1 MEADSKAKVL
11 LLQFDSNNNH
21 IDMGESHVMNFFKRA
36 FWSMKSK
43 KGKTLLQLFVFT
55 MICVLVLTG
64 LTIQS
69 AATKSSELAR
79 EQLGGS
85 VTLKADREN
94 MMKQQQKSGERQR
107 FESTPVSIKSAEK
120 IAKLDYVKSYNFI
133 SSTSALAGNFDPIES
148 GDEDSSSD
156 TSDSNSSRQSVGPG
170 GNEQGGRQMIQA
182 DVSIEGVT
190 STSLVDD
197 FSDGT
202 SNITK
207 GRALTEDD
215 VNKKVAVI
223 EKTLAE
229 ENDLKVGD
237 TIKLKASTN
246 EDTTINLK
254 IVGIYKT
261 TSSGDNHAQNFAFLN
276 PYNKIY
282 TPYTAASALK
292 GDDYK
297 NAIDEAVYNMDDASN
312 IDTFIA
318 AAKKTGIDLDT
329 FTLDANDQLY
339 QQMVGPIENVASFS
353 KNVVYLVTIAGAV
366 ILGLIVMMSIRERKY
381 EMGVL
386 MAIGEKRW
394 KLIGQFLTE
403 ILMIAVLA
411 VGISALTGSFIANQI
426 GNQLLSQQ
434 LEQTSNSQSASD
446 MMGGGMPDGGF
457 FGQSSAQVEAIDQL
471 NIQVSFG
478 DLMALGGIGLLIAVF
493 ATLLPSISV
502 LRFHPKTIL
511 TKQE

>member
-1 MEADSKAKVL
+1 
-11 LLQFDSNNNH
+11 
-21 IDMGESHVMNFFKRA
+21 MNFFKRA
-36 FWSMKSK
+36 FWSMKAK

-55 MICVLVLTG
+55 MICLLVLTG
-64 LTIQS
+64 ITIQS
-69 AATKSSELAR
+69 AAVKSSELAR

-85 VTLKADREN
+85 VTLKVDREK
-94 MMKQQQKSGERQR
+94 MMQEQQESGDRKR
-107 FESTPVSIKSAEK
+107 FESTPISVKSAEK
-120 IAKLDYVKSYNFI
+120 LASLDHVKSYNFI
-133 SSTSALAGNFDPIES
+133 SSTSALADNFDPIES
-148 GDEDSSSD
+148 GDEDSS
-156 TSDSNSSRQSVGPG
+156 DSNSDEPAGPG
-170 GNEQGGRQMIQA
+170 GNEQGGRQMMQA
-182 DVSIEGVT
+182 DVSIDGVT
-190 STSLVDD
+190 STALVSE

-202 SNITK
+202 SKITE
-207 GRALTEDD
+207 GRALTKDD

-223 EKTLAE
+223 EETLAE
-229 ENDLKVGD
+229 ENKLKIGD
-237 TIKLKASTN
+237 TIKVKASSD
-246 EDTTINLK
+246 EATTINLK

-261 TSSGDNHAQNFAFLN
+261 TSSGDNQAQNFAFLN

-297 NAIDEAVYNMDDASN
+297 NAIDEAAYNMDDASN
-312 IDTFIA
+312 IDAFIA
-318 AAKKTGIDLDT
+318 SAKKTGIDLDT

-411 VGISALTGSFIANQI
+411 IGISALTGSLIAEQI

-434 LEQTSNSQSASD
+434 IEQTSASQSAGG
-446 MMGGGMPDGGF
+446 MMGPGGGGF
-457 FGQSSAQVEAIDQL
+457 FGQSTAQVSAIDQL
-471 NIQVSFG
+471 DIQVSFG
-478 DLMALGGIGLLIAVF
+478 DLMALGGIGLLIAMF

-502 LRFHPKTIL
+502 LRLHPKTIL

>member
-1 MEADSKAKVL
+1 
-11 LLQFDSNNNH
+11 
-21 IDMGESHVMNFFKRA
+21 MNFFKRA
-36 FWSMKSK
+36 FWSMKAK

-55 MICVLVLTG
+55 MICLLVLTG
-64 LTIQS
+64 ITIQS
-69 AATKSSELAR
+69 AAVKSSELAR

-85 VTLKADREN
+85 VMLKVDREK
-94 MMKQQQKSGERQR
+94 MMQEQQESGDRKR
-107 FESTPVSIKSAEK
+107 FESTPISVKSAEK
-120 IAKLDYVKSYNFI
+120 LASLDHVKSYNFI
-133 SSTSALAGNFDPIES
+133 SSTSALADNFDPIES
-148 GDEDSSSD
+148 GDEDSS
-156 TSDSNSSRQSVGPG
+156 DSNSDEPAGPG
-170 GNEQGGRQMIQA
+170 GDEQGGRQMMQA
-182 DVSIEGVT
+182 DVSIDGVT
-190 STSLVDD
+190 STALVSE

-202 SNITK
+202 SKITE
-207 GRALTEDD
+207 GRALTKDD

-223 EKTLAE
+223 EETLAE
-229 ENDLKVGD
+229 ENKLKIGD
-237 TIKLKASTN
+237 TIKVKASSD
-246 EDTTINLK
+246 EATTINLK

-261 TSSGDNHAQNFAFLN
+261 TSSGDNQAQNFAFLN

-297 NAIDEAVYNMDDASN
+297 NAIDEAAYNMDDASN
-312 IDTFIA
+312 IDAFIA
-318 AAKKTGIDLDT
+318 SAKKTGIDLDT

-411 VGISALTGSFIANQI
+411 IGISALTGSLIAEQI

-434 LEQTSNSQSASD
+434 IEQTSASQSAGG
-446 MMGGGMPDGGF
+446 MMGPGGGGF
-457 FGQSSAQVEAIDQL
+457 FGQSTAQVSAIDQL
-471 NIQVSFG
+471 DIQVSFG
-478 DLMALGGIGLLIAVF
+478 DLMALGGIGLLIAMF

-502 LRFHPKTIL
+502 LRLHPKTIL

>member
-1 MEADSKAKVL
+1 
-11 LLQFDSNNNH
+11 
-21 IDMGESHVMNFFKRA
+21 MNFFKRA
-36 FWSMKSK
+36 FWSMKAK

-64 LTIQS
+64 ITIQS
-69 AATKSSELAR
+69 AAVKSSELAR

-85 VTLKADREN
+85 VTLKVDREK
-94 MMKQQQKSGERQR
+94 MMKEQQESGERKR
-107 FESTPVSIKSAEK
+107 FESTPVSVKSAEK
-120 IAKLDYVKSYNFI
+120 LAGLDHVKSYNYI
-133 SSTSALAGNFDPIES
+133 SSTSALADNFDPIES
-148 GDEDSSSD
+148 GDEDSSA
-156 TSDSNSSRQSVGPG
+156 SNSEQPAGPG
-170 GNEQGGRQMIQA
+170 GNEQGGRQMMQA

-190 STSLVDD
+190 STALVDE
-197 FSDGT
+197 FSNGT
-202 SNITK
+202 SKITE
-207 GRALTEDD
+207 GRALTKDD

-223 EKTLAE
+223 EETLAE
-229 ENDLKVGD
+229 ENALKVGD
-237 TIKLKASTN
+237 TIKVKASSD
-246 EDTTINLK
+246 EATTINLK
-254 IVGIYKT
+254 IVGIYQT
-261 TSSGDNHAQNFAFLN
+261 TSSGDNQAQNFAFLN

-411 VGISALTGSFIANQI
+411 IGISALTGSLIAGQI

-434 LEQTSNSQSASD
+434 IEQTSAGQSAGG
-446 MMGGGMPDGGF
+446 MMGLGGGGF
-457 FGQSSAQVEAIDQL
+457 FGQRTAQVSAIDQL
-471 NIQVSFG
+471 DIQVSFG
-478 DLMALGGIGLLIAVF
+478 NLMALGGIGLLIALF

-502 LRFHPKTIL
+502 LRLHPKTIL

>member
-1 MEADSKAKVL
+1 
-11 LLQFDSNNNH
+11 
-21 IDMGESHVMNFFKRA
+21 MNFFKRA
-36 FWSMKSK
+36 FWSMKAK

-55 MICVLVLTG
+55 MICLLVLTG
-64 LTIQS
+64 ITIQS
-69 AATKSSELAR
+69 AAVKSSELAR

-85 VTLKADREN
+85 VTLKVDREK
-94 MMKQQQKSGERQR
+94 MMQEQQESGDRKR
-107 FESTPVSIKSAEK
+107 FESTPISVKSAEK
-120 IAKLDYVKSYNFI
+120 LASLDHVKSYNFI
-133 SSTSALAGNFDPIES
+133 SSTSALADNFDPIES
-148 GDEDSSSD
+148 GDEDSS
-156 TSDSNSSRQSVGPG
+156 DSNSDEPAGPG
-170 GNEQGGRQMIQA
+170 GDEQGGRQMMQA
-182 DVSIEGVT
+182 DVSIDGVT
-190 STSLVDD
+190 STALVSE

-202 SNITK
+202 SKITE
-207 GRALTEDD
+207 GRALTKDD

-223 EKTLAE
+223 EETLAE
-229 ENDLKVGD
+229 ENKLKIGD
-237 TIKLKASTN
+237 TIKVKASSD
-246 EDTTINLK
+246 EATTINLK

-261 TSSGDNHAQNFAFLN
+261 TSSGDNQAQNFAFLN

-297 NAIDEAVYNMDDASN
+297 NAIDEAAYNMDDASN
-312 IDTFIA
+312 IDAFIA
-318 AAKKTGIDLDT
+318 SAKKTGIDLDT

-411 VGISALTGSFIANQI
+411 IGISALTGSLIAEQI

-434 LEQTSNSQSASD
+434 IEQTSASQSAGG
-446 MMGGGMPDGGF
+446 MMGPGGGGF
-457 FGQSSAQVEAIDQL
+457 FGQSTAQVSAIDQL
-471 NIQVSFG
+471 DIQVSFG
-478 DLMALGGIGLLIAVF
+478 DLMALGGIGLLIAMF

-502 LRFHPKTIL
+502 LRLHPKTIL

>member
-1 MEADSKAKVL
+1 
-11 LLQFDSNNNH
+11 
-21 IDMGESHVMNFFKRA
+21 MNFFKRA
-36 FWSMKSK
+36 FWSMKAK
-43 KGKTLLQLFVFT
+43 IGKTLLQLFVFT
-55 MICVLVLTG
+55 MICLLVLTG
-64 LTIQS
+64 ITIQS
-69 AATKSSELAR
+69 AAVKSSELAR

-85 VTLKADREN
+85 VTLKVNREK
-94 MMKQQQKSGERQR
+94 MMKEQQESGDRKR
-107 FESTPVSIKSAEK
+107 FESTLVSVKSAEK
-120 IAKLDYVKSYNFI
+120 LASLDHVKSYNFI
-133 SSTSALAGNFDPIES
+133 SSTSALADNFDPIES
-148 GDEDSSSD
+148 GDEDSS
-156 TSDSNSSRQSVGPG
+156 DSNSDEPAGPG
-170 GNEQGGRQMIQA
+170 GNEQGGRQMMQA

-190 STSLVDD
+190 STAHVSE
-197 FSDGT
+197 FSEGT
-202 SNITK
+202 SKITE
-207 GRALTEDD
+207 GRALTKDD

-223 EKTLAE
+223 EETLAE
-229 ENDLKVGD
+229 ENKLKVGD
-237 TIKLKASTN
+237 TIKVKTSSDEA
-246 EDTTINLK
+246 TTINLK

-261 TSSGDNHAQNFAFLN
+261 TSSGDNQAQNFAFLN

-312 IDTFIA
+312 IDAFIA
-318 AAKKTGIDLDT
+318 SAKKTGIDLDT

-366 ILGLIVMMSIRERKY
+366 ILSLIVMMSIRERKY

-411 VGISALTGSFIANQI
+411 IGISALTGSLIAGQI

-434 LEQTSNSQSASD
+434 IEQTSASQSAGG
-446 MMGGGMPDGGF
+446 MMGPGGGGF
-457 FGQSSAQVEAIDQL
+457 FGQSTAQVSAIDQL
-471 NIQVSFG
+471 DIQLSFE
-478 DLMALGGIGLLIAVF
+478 DLMALSGIGLLITMF

-502 LRFHPKTIL
+502 LRLHPKTIL

>member
-1 MEADSKAKVL
+1 
-11 LLQFDSNNNH
+11 
-21 IDMGESHVMNFFKRA
+21 MNFFKRA
-36 FWSMKSK
+36 FWSMKAK
-43 KGKTLLQLFVFT
+43 IGKTLLQLFVFT
-55 MICVLVLTG
+55 MICLLVLTG
-64 LTIQS
+64 ITIQS
-69 AATKSSELAR
+69 AAVKSSELAR

-85 VTLKADREN
+85 VTLKVNREK
-94 MMKQQQKSGERQR
+94 MMKEQQESGDRKR
-107 FESTPVSIKSAEK
+107 FESTPVSVKSAEK
-120 IAKLDYVKSYNFI
+120 LASLDHVKSYNFI
-133 SSTSALAGNFDPIES
+133 SSTSALADNFDPIES
-148 GDEDSSSD
+148 GDEDSS
-156 TSDSNSSRQSVGPG
+156 DSNSDEPAGPG
-170 GNEQGGRQMIQA
+170 GNEQGGRQMMQA

-190 STSLVDD
+190 STAHVSE
-197 FSDGT
+197 FSEGT
-202 SNITK
+202 SKITE
-207 GRALTEDD
+207 GRALTKDD

-223 EKTLAE
+223 EETLAE
-229 ENDLKVGD
+229 ENKLKVGD
-237 TIKLKASTN
+237 TIKVKTSSDEA
-246 EDTTINLK
+246 TTINLK

-261 TSSGDNHAQNFAFLN
+261 TSSGDNQAQNFAFLN

-312 IDTFIA
+312 IDAFIA
-318 AAKKTGIDLDT
+318 SAKKTGIDLDT

-366 ILGLIVMMSIRERKY
+366 ILSLIVMMSIRERKY

-411 VGISALTGSFIANQI
+411 IGISALTGSLIAGQI

-434 LEQTSNSQSASD
+434 IEQTSASQSAGG
-446 MMGGGMPDGGF
+446 MMGPGGGGF
-457 FGQSSAQVEAIDQL
+457 FGQSTAQVSAIDQFD
-471 NIQVSFG
+471 IQLSFE
-478 DLMALGGIGLLIAVF
+478 DLMALSGIGLLITMF

-502 LRFHPKTIL
+502 LRLHPKTIL